1 MKRSGPLLTL
11 LAVAVLGAVLFVTN
25 SLGDPANAPAPNP
38 AASAGA
44 VPPAAQ
50 PEPAVP
56 AQPPAAAQP
65 AVTEEA
71 YAGWSAGKEVSVA
84 IAVKDGRAVAYVC
97 DGKKVESWL
106 EGEVKGDQ
114 VSLKGKNDASITGTV
129 STADS
134 NGTVAVAGKQWQYS
148 AKAVEKPAGLYEGR
162 ADVRGVAKRVGWIVQ
177 ADGTQTGILSTVGG
191 EPQAA
196 PTLDPANVGGVVI
209 DGVPVT
215 VTSITGGD
223 TVIAK

>member
-11 LAVAVLGAVLFVTN
+11 VTVALLGAVLFIAN
-25 SLGDPANAPAPNP
+25 SVGNPANTSTSNP
-38 AASAGA
+38 AAT
-44 VPPAAQ
+44 PA
-50 PEPAVP
+50 
-56 AQPPAAAQP
+56 PPAAAQP
-65 AVTEEA
+65 APAAPASPPAEA
-71 YAGWSAGKEVSVA
+71 QPAVKEVVFAGWSAGKEVSVA
-84 IAVKDGRAVAYVC
+84 IAVKDERAVAYIC

-106 EGEVKGDQ
+106 EGSVKGDQ
-114 VSLKGKNDASITGTV
+114 ISLKGKNAATITGTV
-129 STADS
+129 STGDS
-134 NGTVAVAGKQWQYS
+134 NGTVAIAGKQWAYS

-162 ADVRGVAKRVGWIVQ
+162 ADVRGVATRIGWIVQ
-177 ADGTQTGILSTVGG
+177 ADGTQTGIQSAVGA

-196 PTLDPANVGGVVI
+196 PVLDPANAGGVVV

>member
-11 LAVAVLGAVLFVTN
+11 VTVAVLGAVLFIAN
-25 SLGDPANAPAPNP
+25 SVGNPANTSTNP
-38 AASAGA
+38 AASVTAA
-44 VPPAAQ
+44 PPAAQ
-50 PEPAVP
+50 PAPATP
-56 AQPPAAAQP
+56 APPPAAAQP
-65 AVTEEA
+65 AVKEEVF
-71 YAGWSAGKEVSVA
+71 AGWSAGKEVSVA

-106 EGEVKGDQ
+106 EGSVKGDQ
-114 VSLKGKNDASITGTV
+114 ISLKGKNDASITGTV

-134 NGTVAVAGKQWQYS
+134 SGTVAVAGKQWNYA

-162 ADVRGVAKRVGWIVQ
+162 ADVRGVATRIGWIVQ
-177 ADGTQTGILSTVGG
+177 ADGTQTGIRSAAGA

-196 PTLDPANVGGVVI
+196 PVLDPANAGGVIV

-215 VTSITGGD
+215 VTSITGSD